1 MRADAAE
8 NREKILHAAVSLFAE
23 HGLKVSKRKIAE
35 EAGVGIG
42 TIYRHFP
49 TDADLI
55 EGILDQGSTR
65 LSAIIDSYNRQW
77 NDQASATQAWENCL
91 IEIAHL
97 RIGALLSRPAPN
109 LPADILSR
117 INVEE
122 KIKHISKKYEE
133 LLAHGKRWGL
143 MRDDITAFEFHLA
156 LSSVSRPWP
165 DRALKLVPEIEEVLT
180 KVIIRGMRP

>member
-8 NREKILHAAVSLFAE
+8 NREKILHAAISLFAE

-35 EAGVGIG
+35 EAGVGVG

-55 EGILDQGSTR
+55 HGILDNGSAR
-65 LSAIIDSYNRQW
+65 LTAIIDSYNGQW
-77 NDQASATQAWENCL
+77 DDQASATQAWENCL
-91 IEIAHL
+91 LEIAHL
-97 RIGALLSRPAPN
+97 RIGALLGRIGPT
-109 LPADILSR
+109 LPPDMLKSVNTEA
-117 INVEE
+117 
-122 KIKHISKKYEE
+122 KIQHITEKYED
-133 LLAHGKRWGL
+133 LLARGRKWGL

-165 DRALKLVPEIEEVLT
+165 ARALELVPGIEEVLT